1 MFVLL
6 AKVRE
11 AGKRLSFLM
20 DYALISEDDIRLNS
34 MVFNWPGRMEPIFDM
49 SQQRLAV
56 KREKSE
62 EALKER

>member
-34 MVFNWPGRMEPIFDM
+34 MVFNWPGRMDPIFDM

>member
-1 MFVLL
+1 MFALL

-34 MVFNWPGRMEPIFDM
+34 MVFNWPGRMDPIFDM